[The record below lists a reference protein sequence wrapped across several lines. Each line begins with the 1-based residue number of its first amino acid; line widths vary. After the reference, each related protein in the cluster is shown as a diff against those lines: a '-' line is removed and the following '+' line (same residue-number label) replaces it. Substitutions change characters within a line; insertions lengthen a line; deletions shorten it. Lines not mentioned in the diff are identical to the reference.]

1 MKNFKLYSILFILSF
16 FLFTCEDGGENVKE
30 KDKFTTIHDKT
41 YWSDGETGGDYP
53 WSEGWYITK
62 DQINIYYEETY
73 DGEVYKHCEKIPLKD
88 GIFTDQDGYEHLL
101 NILVNNQDTLT
112 LQFANAGTTTI
123 NDESYWGAGEMDFVV
138 RGNLLKVTVHYLEE
152 NGTFDSDD
160 WGSYTKTDD
169 SERPTEACPYD
180 IGG

>member
-16 FLFTCEDGGENVKE
+16 FLFTCEDDGENVKE

-101 NILVNNQDTLT
+101 NILVNNQDTLHYS
-112 LQFANAGTTTI
+112 LLMLERPLIMMKAI
-123 NDESYWGAGEMDFVV
+123 GE
-138 RGNLLKVTVHYLEE
+138 LEKWISLLEE
-152 NGTFDSDD
+152 TF
-160 WGSYTKTDD
+160 
-169 SERPTEACPYD
+169 
-180 IGG
+180 